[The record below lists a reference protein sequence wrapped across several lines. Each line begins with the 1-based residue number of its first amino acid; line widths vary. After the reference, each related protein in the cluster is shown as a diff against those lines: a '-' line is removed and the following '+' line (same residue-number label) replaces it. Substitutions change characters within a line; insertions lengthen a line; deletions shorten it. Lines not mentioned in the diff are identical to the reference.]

1 MRHSRR
7 RPDEPYT
14 RLEPLALFSGPSA
27 RFVMV
32 TMRIIGNEG
41 HRSVDGARKLIAD
54 SIVSLDGYFTSAKNE
69 IDSWFDFNQ
78 EEWFWSI
85 DILRRVDAV
94 LCGRISY
101 EEFSK
106 FWPTVNPQ
114 TEGGKIIAPLLNG
127 LPKIVFSRTIKDT
140 PWKPATIVR
149 EDSVDAIAKL
159 KREPGK
165 DMVVI
170 GSGTLVSA
178 LLRAGLID
186 EYYIRVRPIILGA
199 GRPLFVDPNARHPL
213 KLISTTTFK
222 NGVIGLHYQPL

>member
-1 MRHSRR
+1 
-7 RPDEPYT
+7 
-14 RLEPLALFSGPSA
+14 
-27 RFVMV
+27 MV
-32 TMRIIGNEG
+32 AMCITGKDGRG
-41 HRSVDGARKLIAD
+41 SVVGARKLIAD
-54 SIVSLDGYFTSAKNE
+54 SIVSLDGHFTSAKNE

-85 DILRRVDAV
+85 DILRRVDSV
-94 LCGRISY
+94 LCGRVSY

-106 FWPTVNPQ
+106 FWPTVEPQ

-127 LPKIVFSRTIKDT
+127 LPKIVFSRTLNDT

-149 EDSVDAIAKL
+149 EDSVGAIAKL
-159 KREPGK
+159 KHEPGK

-213 KLISTTTFK
+213 KLVSASTFK

>member
-1 MRHSRR
+1 
-7 RPDEPYT
+7 
-14 RLEPLALFSGPSA
+14 
-27 RFVMV
+27 
-32 TMRIIGNEG
+32 MRITGNDG
-41 HRSVDGARKLIAD
+41 RGSVEGARKLIAD
-54 SIVSLDGYFTSAKNE
+54 SIISLDGYFTSANNE

-94 LCGRISY
+94 LCGRVSY
-101 EEFSK
+101 EEFSN
-106 FWPTVNPQ
+106 FWPTVKPQ
-114 TEGGKIIAPLLNG
+114 TEGGKIIAPLLNVV
-127 LPKIVFSRTIKDT
+127 PKIVFSRTLNDT

-149 EDSVDAIAKL
+149 EDSVEAVAKL

-165 DMVVI
+165 DMCVI

-199 GRPLFVDPNARHPL
+199 GRPLFVDPGARHPL
-213 KLISTTTFK
+213 KLVSAKPFE
-222 NGVIGLHYQPL
+222 NGVVGLHYQPMA

>member
-1 MRHSRR
+1 
-7 RPDEPYT
+7 
-14 RLEPLALFSGPSA
+14 
-27 RFVMV
+27 MV
-32 TMRIIGNEG
+32 TMCITGKDAHG
-41 HRSVDGARKLIAD
+41 SVNGARKLIAD
-54 SIVSLDGYFTSAKNE
+54 SIVSLDGYFTSAKND

-106 FWPTVNPQ
+106 FWPTVEPQ

-127 LPKIVFSRTIKDT
+127 LPKIVFSRTLIDT

-149 EDSVDAIAKL
+149 EESVGAIAKL

-213 KLISTTTFK
+213 KLISASAFK